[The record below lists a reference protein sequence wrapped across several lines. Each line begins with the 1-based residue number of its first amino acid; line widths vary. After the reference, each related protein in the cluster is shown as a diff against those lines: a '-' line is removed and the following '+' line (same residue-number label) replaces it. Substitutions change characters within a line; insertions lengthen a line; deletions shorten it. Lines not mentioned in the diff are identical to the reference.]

1 MWDDISRPFSF
12 CLPKEMNKRS
22 LLWSLMY
29 AGFPA
34 GPINYI
40 PREDWSMLLMRGK
53 TSVDLMKRDLH
64 KCTWYGYIFTI
75 SFLSNS
81 HYLAIFSLFLGST
94 RNQTTIRTCGNRNS
108 HPKEEFSIN
117 EYSGQCH
124 WQVYTLDLREGL
136 GTRGDCVWTW
146 LSQFD
151 RMCAFWPICM
161 SFAFGRMLA
170 VRRVLVQLYL

>member
-1 MWDDISRPFSF
+1 MCGMILEDYFLFVYLRRWI
-12 CLPKEMNKRS
+12 KEVSSEAWYMLAFLRAQ
-22 LLWSLMY
+22 L
-29 AGFPA
+29 
-34 GPINYI
+34 II

-64 KCTWYGYIFTI
+64 KCSWYGYIFTI

-124 WQVYTLDLREGL
+124 WQVYTLDLGLSSGCLSGHDFSNWTGCVRSDHYACPMHLRECRQYVGY
-136 GTRGDCVWTW
+136 
-146 LSQFD
+146 SY
-151 RMCAFWPICM
+151 
-161 SFAFGRMLA
+161 SFAL
-170 VRRVLVQLYL
+170 